1 MTKTL
6 SKKEAIQHLDIEE
19 KEFENYQKYSGE
31 IKGTKIRGRWYYNK
45 QSLDSWKRSKDFS
58 TVLLSRDEYEKCF
71 VFAIQM
77 AYSKSSSAGTGIRG
91 VRSEM
96 QQADDWILGILAEFG
111 LKKFLKKKFKLNISL
126 DTEPHPN
133 EITAQDIILVDGK
146 EPGIKVA
153 VKSSKPKSCFNV
165 IPPIEYEEDDRKS
178 DVYVFARVYLPS
190 DHLFRILRDHLFFRK
205 ARGMIEKKVNKQ
217 EDKILK
223 ANKKIQKL
231 QNEIQKIDDRIKMT
245 KSIKDSVKRS
255 KTKKELQKPKK
266 LKKDEIKIITKNMPK
281 LKIFNSKIKSLPK
294 KIPVWICGYSN
305 HKEMDK
311 RKEIPGQKFSDL
323 ITKKNGKKIVK
334 DYRYVKSVA
343 DMKNSHSDWD
353 DFVGRLTQL

>member
-1 MTKTL
+1 
-6 SKKEAIQHLDIEE
+6 
-19 KEFENYQKYSGE
+19 
-31 IKGTKIRGRWYYNK
+31 
-45 QSLDSWKRSKDFS
+45 
-58 TVLLSRDEYEKCF
+58 
-71 VFAIQM
+71 
-77 AYSKSSSAGTGIRG
+77 
-91 VRSEM
+91 
-96 QQADDWILGILAEFG
+96 
-111 LKKFLKKKFKLNISL
+111 
-126 DTEPHPN
+126 
-133 EITAQDIILVDGK
+133 
-146 EPGIKVA
+146 
-153 VKSSKPKSCFNV
+153 
-165 IPPIEYEEDDRKS
+165 
-178 DVYVFARVYLPS
+178 
-190 DHLFRILRDHLFFRK
+190 
-205 ARGMIEKKVNKQ
+205 
-217 EDKILK
+217 
-223 ANKKIQKL
+223 
-231 QNEIQKIDDRIKMT
+231 MT

-255 KTKKELQKPKK
+255 KTKKELQKQKK